1 MKKKINILI
10 TVAIITLLALTSI
23 QAYLIY
29 NTYELK
35 EDVFLTETRKV
46 ISRIDNEA
54 ELGAVINDLMG
65 EG

>member
-1 MKKKINILI
+1 M
-10 TVAIITLLALTSI
+10 AIITLLALRSI
-23 QAYLIY
+23 EAYLIC
-29 NTYELK
+29 NTHELK
-35 EDVFLTETRKV
+35 EDAFLTETRKV

>member
-1 MKKKINILI
+1 MKKLNKLI
-10 TVAIITLLALTSI
+10 TIAIITLLALTSI
-23 QAYLIY
+23 EAYLIY